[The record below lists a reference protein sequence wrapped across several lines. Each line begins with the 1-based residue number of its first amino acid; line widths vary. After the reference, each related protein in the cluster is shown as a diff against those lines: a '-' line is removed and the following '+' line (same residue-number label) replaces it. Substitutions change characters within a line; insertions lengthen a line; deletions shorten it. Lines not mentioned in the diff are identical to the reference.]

1 MAGDYYGDYTRVRE
15 PTDFRVLAD
24 ARLADAGAPA
34 SKPVTAMARKTCA
47 KTLSCV
53 WVMPPR
59 APETAAHFR
68 ETRHQLEAAVTFED
82 TLVSFGNTV
91 IEVL

>member
-34 SKPVTAMARKTCA
+34 SKPVSSLPTW
-47 KTLSCV
+47 LGLGLGLGL
-53 WVMPPR
+53 
-59 APETAAHFR
+59 AP
-68 ETRHQLEAAVTFED
+68 
-82 TLVSFGNTV
+82 
-91 IEVL
+91 

>member
-34 SKPVTAMARKTCA
+34 SKPVSSLPTWLGLGLGLGLAL
-47 KTLSCV
+47 TL
-53 WVMPPR
+53 
-59 APETAAHFR
+59 
-68 ETRHQLEAAVTFED
+68 
-82 TLVSFGNTV
+82 TLT
-91 IEVL
+91 